1 MRKETREGVEIQ
13 IKLNLCKFGCKNVFT
28 VFIIR
33 QNVNRLLQTAAAI
46 SKEVPQSV
54 YDILWQYF
62 LKKK

>member
-1 MRKETREGVEIQ
+1 MQ
-13 IKLNLCKFGCKNVFT
+13 IKLNLCKFGCKNIFT

-46 SKEVPQSV
+46 SEEVPQSV

>member
-1 MRKETREGVEIQ
+1 MQ
-13 IKLNLCKFGCKNVFT
+13 IKLNLCKFGCKNIFT

-46 SKEVPQSV
+46 SEEVPQSV

-62 LKKK
+62 FKKK